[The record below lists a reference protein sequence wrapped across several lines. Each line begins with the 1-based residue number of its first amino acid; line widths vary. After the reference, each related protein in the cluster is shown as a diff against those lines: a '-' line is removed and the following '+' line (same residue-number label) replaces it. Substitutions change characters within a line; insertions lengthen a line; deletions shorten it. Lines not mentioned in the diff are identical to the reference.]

1 MDAIKGMIPGM
12 GGDEESPEE
21 KERQRKEAI
30 MQAEKERRKFYKKQ
44 EEDRDTERQVYRD
57 KVSTKGL
64 LKLDTLLRNFTYI
77 LVYDRKRWT

>member
-57 KVSTKGL
+57 KVSTEGL
-64 LKLDTLLRNFTYI
+64 LKTLYAKERSTQFY
-77 LVYDRKRWT
+77 VHSGPRF

>member
-64 LKLDTLLRNFTYI
+64 DTHLSTHYAILRTFGG
-77 LVYDRKRWT
+77 